1 MVHSNKIFKK
11 LIFPL
16 VKWWF
21 FGSGPTRLELDFS
34 FFGIFF
40 LLFFNFKWSIPVQN
54 TSIYWYLAKTQ
65 NNFFSRQTTV
75 KCKYILSSKSSFF
88 QCKSTFFCN
97 ILGVIKLQHLRGLR
111 QCAYFKKLRKIQTYA
126 FWASALSLYHK
137 PRETR
142 NICWATVVAFMLASM
157 TQILPRLACC
167 IYKVKC
173 VLHPLI
179 IGSAESNPWS

>member
-1 MVHSNKIFKK
+1 MNYKRISKERFVILDYWFPIQS
-11 LIFPL
+11 IFPGIIFRKNW
-16 VKWWF
+16 KW
-21 FGSGPTRLELDFS
+21 
-34 FFGIFF
+34 
-40 LLFFNFKWSIPVQN
+40 
-54 TSIYWYLAKTQ
+54 
-65 NNFFSRQTTV
+65 
-75 KCKYILSSKSSFF
+75 KYILSSKSSFF
-88 QCKSTFFCN
+88 QCKSTFFCY
-97 ILGVIKLQHLRGLR
+97 IFGVIKLQHLRGLR

-137 PRETR
+137 ARETR